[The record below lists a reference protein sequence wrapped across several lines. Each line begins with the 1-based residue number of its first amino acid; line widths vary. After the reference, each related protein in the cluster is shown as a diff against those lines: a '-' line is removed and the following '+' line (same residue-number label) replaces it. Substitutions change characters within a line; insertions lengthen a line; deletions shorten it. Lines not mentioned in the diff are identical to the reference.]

1 MDKETLRRTADFVML
16 DISDGLSIQTVS
28 AEFSLPVRG
37 DEGAFLFC
45 GAQHAEAR
53 GDSAVRFGGEFT
65 LTPYIPEA
73 VKK

>member
-1 MDKETLRRTADFVML
+1 ML
-16 DISDGLSIQTVS
+16 DISDGLSVQTE
-28 AEFSLPVRG
+28 ADFSLPVRA

-45 GAQHAEAR
+45 GAQSAEAR
-53 GDSAVRFGGEFT
+53 GDSAVRFDGEFT